1 MLYLFMTKK
10 MTDKY
15 LDYICKAL
23 DIIICLLLE
32 WSSIDKTESMAI
44 LKKLK
49 EEKLK

>member
-1 MLYLFMTKK
+1 

-23 DIIICLLLE
+23 DIIICLLFE
-32 WSSIDKTESMAI
+32 GGSVDKAEAMAI

>member
-1 MLYLFMTKK
+1 

-15 LDYICKAL
+15 LNYICKAL
-23 DIIICLLLE
+23 DIIICLLLKGDSVDE
-32 WSSIDKTESMAI
+32 AEAMEI

>member
-1 MLYLFMTKK
+1 

-23 DIIICLLLE
+23 DIIICLLLNGNGT
-32 WSSIDKTESMAI
+32 DKAEAMEI

>member
-1 MLYLFMTKK
+1 MLLSQ

-32 WSSIDKTESMAI
+32 WGSVDKAEAMAI

>member
-1 MLYLFMTKK
+1 

-23 DIIICLLLE
+23 DIIICLLLKGD
-32 WSSIDKTESMAI
+32 SVDKSEAMEI

>member
-1 MLYLFMTKK
+1 

-23 DIIICLLLE
+23 DIIICLL
-32 WSSIDKTESMAI
+32 INGNCGDKEEAMKI

>member
-1 MLYLFMTKK
+1 

-23 DIIICLLLE
+23 DIIICLLLKGE
-32 WSSIDKTESMAI
+32 SVDKAEAMGI
-44 LKKLK
+44 LIKLK